1 MDERTPLH
9 VLRGVNFHS
18 GPQCEFPVCVLLR
31 GAVDAGPVAVAALVV
46 VVLVAG
52 LATGA
57 LLLRVVVVHV
67 DLSGYG
73 N

>member
-1 MDERTPLH
+1 MNGLLSTF
-9 VLRGVNFHS
+9 RGGS
-18 GPQCEFPVCVLLR
+18 ISILDRSASSLPVSSLLR
-31 GAVDAGPVAVAALVV
+31 GAVDAGPVSVAALVV

-67 DLSGYG
+67 DLGA

>member
-9 VLRGVNFHS
+9 ILRGVNFHS
-18 GPQCEFPVCVLLR
+18 GPQCEFPPCVLLR
-31 GAVDAGPVAVAALVV
+31 GAVDAGPVSVAALVV

-67 DLSGYG
+67 DLGA

>member
-1 MDERTPLH
+1 MNGLLSTF
-9 VLRGVNFHS
+9 LRGVDFHS
-18 GPQCEFPVCVLLR
+18 GPQCEFPPCVALLR
-31 GAVDAGPVAVAALVV
+31 GAVDAGPVSVAALVV

-67 DLSGYG
+67 DLGA

>member
-1 MDERTPLH
+1 MNGLLSTF
-9 VLRGVNFHS
+9 RGGS
-18 GPQCEFPVCVLLR
+18 ISILDRSASSLFPVSFLLR
-31 GAVDAGPVAVAALVV
+31 GAVDAGPVSVAALVV

-67 DLSGYG
+67 DLGA